1 MDSYMEKIRVYL
13 KLRKTSFS
21 FFGRS
26 QYNDWKILVICTIV
40 GLSGAL
46 FFGLYIFTTIG
57 EAAAYEAQPLVVH
70 KKINKEVLTQ
80 MLQRIE
86 ERQKRTEDLK
96 NTKPITAD
104 PSL

>member
-1 MDSYMEKIRVYL
+1 MDSYTEKIRVYL
-13 KLRKTSFS
+13 KLRKKSLS

-26 QYNDWKILVICTIV
+26 QYNDWKILVWCMIF

-57 EAAAYEAQPLVVH
+57 EADAYEEKTPVVH

-96 NTKPITAD
+96 NIKPTVSD
-104 PSL
+104 PSI